1 MLLENLLF
9 FLIATIFLSLM
20 GYYWR
25 TAKPFSIPS
34 QLPNWFRAWF
44 ILVQVLG
51 VLLPLI
57 ALILWGIWWG
67 NTNVLSIFASYFL
80 ILGLQILTET
90 LMLKQFQTVAWVAIP
105 YFYVPYRV
113 WQLYQGLIIIGDN
126 SELMLVRLILEINI
140 AIWMI
145 NYCLNLLQLPLL
157 FRWEK
162 E

>member
-1 MLLENLLF
+1 M
-9 FLIATIFLSLM
+9 A
-20 GYYWR
+20 YYWR
-25 TAKPFSIPS
+25 IAKPFSIP
-34 QLPNWFRAWF
+34 QTPNWFRPWF

-51 VLLPLI
+51 VLFPLI
-57 ALILWGIWWG
+57 ALILWGIWWR
-67 NTNVLSIFASYFL
+67 NTIVLFIFASYFL

-90 LMLKQFQTVAWVAIP
+90 IMLRQFQTVAWVAIP

-113 WQLYQGLIIIGDN
+113 WQLYQGLITIGDIVIPN
-126 SELMLVRLILEINI
+126 KKQQPKSSGSILLPSSSQDGCTTELN
-140 AIWMI
+140 WNDY

>member
-9 FLIATIFLSLM
+9 FLITTIILSLM
-20 GYYWR
+20 AYYWR
-25 TAKPFSIPS
+25 TAKPFSIP
-34 QLPNWFRAWF
+34 QTPNWFRPWF

-51 VLLPLI
+51 VLFPLI
-57 ALILWGIWWG
+57 ALILWGIWWR
-67 NTNVLSIFASYFL
+67 NTIVLSIFASYFL

-90 LMLKQFQTVAWVAIP
+90 IMLRQFQTVAWVAIP

-113 WQLYQGLIIIGDN
+113 WQLYQGLITIGDD
-126 SELMLVRLILEINI
+126 SELMLVRLLLEINI
-140 AIWMI
+140 GIWMI

-157 FRWEK
+157 FRWE